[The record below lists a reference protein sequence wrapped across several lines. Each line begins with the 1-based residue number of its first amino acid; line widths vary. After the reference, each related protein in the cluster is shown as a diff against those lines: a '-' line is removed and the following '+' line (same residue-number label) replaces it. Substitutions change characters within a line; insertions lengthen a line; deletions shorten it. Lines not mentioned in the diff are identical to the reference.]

1 MVAHHIL
8 GVVDNATTIASEQAT
23 GMNGVE
29 ITARVDAVAA
39 GHDLQPDT
47 R

>member
-8 GVVDNATTIASEQAT
+8 GVVDNATTIAREQAT

-29 ITARVDAVAA
+29 ITPRIDAVAA

-47 R
+47 C